1 MKILYTNF
9 HSGPDIGGHTVYVS
23 RLAAGLSGQ
32 FRIAVAAPASSALYA
47 LATQMPGIT
56 AHAQDYPSRFYKLP
70 AALRT
75 LRALLRAERFDV
87 VHVNGSADHR
97 LAILAT
103 RLMKDPPRIVF
114 TKHNTIPIARA
125 SAALRARFGRHHV
138 IAVCRHVEQRVRAS
152 PYGAGAVSV
161 IFNGVDTAHF
171 RPLDEAAAAM
181 HRRTLLGARAEGR
194 IVLGSNAGT
203 ASYKAWLDIVRA
215 VALLPAELAD
225 RFHIAL
231 AGEPFSASQRAE
243 LAALGMQDHI
253 THAGA
258 LRDVRPF
265 IAAIHVGFLLS
276 TRVEAI
282 SFACREMMAMARP
295 VLVTDY
301 AGLPE
306 NVDAGRDGWIVPPA
320 RPAALAEVLRGI
332 AGGAHD
338 LPEMGRAARLKSL
351 AAFDLRPFLD
361 DTARVYRTVAARP
374 AGPGHH

>member
-125 SAALRARFGRHHV
+125 SAALRARFGTHHV

-171 RPLDEAAAAM
+171 RPLDEAASAM
-181 HRRTLLGARAEGR
+181 HRRTL
-194 IVLGSNAGT
+194 
-203 ASYKAWLDIVRA
+203 
-215 VALLPAELAD
+215 
-225 RFHIAL
+225 
-231 AGEPFSASQRAE
+231 
-243 LAALGMQDHI
+243 
-253 THAGA
+253 
-258 LRDVRPF
+258 RP
-265 IAAIHVGFLLS
+265 
-276 TRVEAI
+276 R
-282 SFACREMMAMARP
+282 R
-295 VLVTDY
+295 
-301 AGLPE
+301 
-306 NVDAGRDGWIVPPA
+306 
-320 RPAALAEVLRGI
+320 
-332 AGGAHD
+332 GGA
-338 LPEMGRAARLKSL
+338 AAPRRRRRG
-351 AAFDLRPFLD
+351 APGAPG
-361 DTARVYRTVAARP
+361 AARP
-374 AGPGHH
+374 PPRPPGAPGRARAAPARGRPPRRRPRGGGARRRPPPRPRGPRTPRAAPGRSG